1 MEELKQLSK
10 KRRTNM
16 ANQNFENKMKQLE
29 ELISK
34 LEDTNL
40 SLQDSI
46 AIYESAMKLSKEL
59 SLELQE
65 ATKKIKMISEDG
77 EITNFQE

>member
-1 MEELKQLSK
+1 
-10 KRRTNM
+10 M
-16 ANQNFENKMKQLE
+16 ANQNFENKMNQLE

>member
-1 MEELKQLSK
+1 
-10 KRRTNM
+10 M
-16 ANQNFENKMKQLE
+16 ANQKFENKMKQLE

>member
-1 MEELKQLSK
+1 
-10 KRRTNM
+10 M